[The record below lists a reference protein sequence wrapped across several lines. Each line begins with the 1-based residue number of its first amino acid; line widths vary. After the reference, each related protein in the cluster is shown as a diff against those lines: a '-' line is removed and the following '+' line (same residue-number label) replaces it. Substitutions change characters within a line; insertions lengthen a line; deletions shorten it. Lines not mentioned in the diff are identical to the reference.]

1 MNCKVILL
9 TGNEL
14 RHEFF
19 RKFIAS
25 DNQIKVLSTFC
36 ESEKGNLSQVV
47 ENETNNFLRLQ
58 HLNARTITEIDFFGL
73 YCDSII
79 DNSNPIFIEKGDINN
94 SKLVDL
100 ISSLN
105 PDIIIS
111 YGCSIIKSELLNLFE
126 GRFLNIHLGLS
137 PYYRGSGTNFWPFV
151 NKELQFIGT
160 TFIYIDSGID
170 TGEIIHQ
177 IRAQIF
183 HNDNIHQIGNRLIK
197 NSMIECKQI
206 IKCFSEL
213 KRMPAIN
220 FDRNE
225 ERYYKKKDFTENAI
239 KTAYYNIENGLV
251 ENYLNEKKEL
261 CNKYPIITNSIF
273 EKL

>member
-25 DNQIKVLSTFC
+25 DNQIRVLSTFC
-36 ESEKGNLSQVV
+36 ESEKGNISQVI
-47 ENETNNFLRLQ
+47 ENETNHSLRLQ
-58 HLNARTITEIDFFGL
+58 HLSAWTITEIDFFGL

-79 DNSNPIFIEKGDINN
+79 DYSNPIFIEKGQIND
-94 SKLVDL
+94 SKQVDL

-126 GRFLNIHLGLS
+126 GRFLNIHLG
-137 PYYRGSGTNFWPFV
+137 R
-151 NKELQFIGT
+151 
-160 TFIYIDSGID
+160 
-170 TGEIIHQ
+170 
-177 IRAQIF
+177 
-183 HNDNIHQIGNRLIK
+183 
-197 NSMIECKQI
+197 KQI
-206 IKCFSEL
+206 IKCLSEL
-213 KRMPAIN
+213 KRMPTIN

-239 KTAYYNIENGLV
+239 RIACNNI
-251 ENYLNEKKEL
+251 
-261 CNKYPIITNSIF
+261 
-273 EKL
+273 